1 MAFHEER
8 FPTGVSFGSS
18 GGPERRTEIVTLAS
32 GYEQRN
38 SAWADSRR
46 RYNAGYGIKSLNDI
60 HAVIAF
66 FEARHGR
73 LHGFRWKDFA
83 DFRSCPP
90 QTKPTPTDQLIEVGD
105 GTANEFFLIKSYRS
119 GAQSYTRKI
128 AKPVV
133 GTVRIAVDGTE
144 LAEGIGMTV
153 DATTGRISLAQAPR
167 AGTFVTAGFEFDVP
181 VRFDTDFLD
190 ISLAAFQA
198 GQIPNIPIVEIRL

>member
-144 LAEGIGMTV
+144 LAEGVGMTV

>member
-90 QTKPTPTDQLIEVGD
+90 QTTPTPTDQLIGVGD
-105 GTANEFFLIKSYRS
+105 GRASEFFLVKTYHS

-128 AKPVV
+128 AKPVL

-144 LAEGIGMTV
+144 LADGVGMTV
-153 DATTGRISLAQAPR
+153 DVTSGRISLAQAPR
-167 AGTFVTAGFEFDVP
+167 AGALVTAGFEFDVP

-198 GQIPNIPIVEIRL
+198 GQIPNVPIVEIRL